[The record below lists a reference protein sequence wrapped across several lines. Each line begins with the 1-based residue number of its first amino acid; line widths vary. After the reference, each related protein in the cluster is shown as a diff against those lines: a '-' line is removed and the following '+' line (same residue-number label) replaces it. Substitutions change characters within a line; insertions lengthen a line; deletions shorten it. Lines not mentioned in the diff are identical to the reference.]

1 MKKERRVYMNNI
13 SKALWGFLL
22 IAIGIIIGLNSL
34 EITNIDIFF
43 NGWWT
48 LFIIIPCFINLFDNN
63 EGKYGNFI
71 GLIIGIFLL
80 LSCQG
85 FLPFDII
92 AKLIIPFILVA
103 IGLSLIFR
111 NTLKKTIAEKIEI
124 GKKNG
129 LETIS
134 ATFADQKIEKDGET
148 FEGANLDAVFGG
160 ITLDLRDAKLK
171 EETIIT
177 TSAIFG
183 GIEILVPKDVTVKV
197 RPTSIFGG
205 TSNKANRKDSKKVI
219 YVESFSL
226 FGGVDIK

>member
-1 MKKERRVYMNNI
+1 MSNI
-13 SKALWGFLL
+13 SKALWGLLL
-22 IAIGIIIGLNSL
+22 IIVGVVIGLNSL

-43 NGWWT
+43 SGWWT
-48 LFIIIPCFINLFDNN
+48 LFIIIPCFINLFDER
-63 EGKYGNFI
+63 EGRYGNII
-71 GLIIGIFLL
+71 GLIIGVFLL

-85 FLPFDII
+85 FLPFEII

-103 IGLSLIFR
+103 IGLSMMFR
-111 NTLKKTIAEKIEI
+111 NSLKKSIAEKIEV

-134 ATFADQKIEKDGET
+134 ATFADQKIEKDGES

-177 TSAIFG
+177 ASAIFG

-205 TSNKANRKDSKKVI
+205 TSNKANKKDSKKII
-219 YVESFSL
+219 YVEAFSL
-226 FGGVDIK
+226 FGGIDIK